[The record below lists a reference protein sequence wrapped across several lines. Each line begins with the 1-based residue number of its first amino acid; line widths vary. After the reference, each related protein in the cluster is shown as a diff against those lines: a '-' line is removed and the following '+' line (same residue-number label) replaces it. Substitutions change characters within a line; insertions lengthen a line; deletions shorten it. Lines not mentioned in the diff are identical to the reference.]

1 MSWTAETLQEIP
13 SSPKMVGI
21 YKITNTKN
29 GHFYIGKSKN
39 IRSRWLWHIDSFR
52 KGHGTNKYFQRV
64 WNLYHMNSFVFDII
78 EMVDDVTK
86 LGEREK
92 FHVSELQPHYN
103 VAIVTDDQW
112 TITEEAKEHSR
123 QIRLNCDPEWN
134 RKIGDSL
141 RGKKKSEVHTQRM
154 RESLKGFKHTPETLE
169 KMRIAST
176 GKKLSEEARAKIAEK
191 AKGNDRWK
199 HRVFTEEA
207 KAKIGAASKARWAAK
222 KQQQK
227 ENMNEEA

>member
-1 MSWTAETLQEIP
+1 
-13 SSPKMVGI
+13 
-21 YKITNTKN
+21 
-29 GHFYIGKSKN
+29 
-39 IRSRWLWHIDSFR
+39 
-52 KGHGTNKYFQRV
+52 
-64 WNLYHMNSFVFDII
+64 MNSFLFEIVEI
-78 EMVDDVTK
+78 VDDLTK

-92 FHVSELQPHYN
+92 FHVSELQPQYN

-112 TITEEAKEHSR
+112 TITEDAKERSR

-134 RKIGDSL
+134 RKI
-141 RGKKKSEVHTQRM
+141 SEA
-154 RESLKGFKHTPETLE
+154 LKGRKLSKEHAERSKLGLTGRKHTPEALE

-176 GKKLSEEARAKIAEK
+176 GRKLPEEAKAKIAEK

-207 KAKIGAASKARWAAK
+207 KARIGAASKARWAAK
-222 KQQQK
+222 KQQLK